1 MVVVI
6 IGNNEKGTVAV
17 HDLIQ
22 KRWSPRDFSP
32 RGVEREKLT
41 AIFQAAQS
49 TPSSFNEQ
57 PWAYIVAEKEN
68 PADFERILNAL
79 APRNQEWARHAP
91 VLIVSLAKQNFEVD
105 GRTNHHALYDLGAA
119 SAHLTFQATA
129 LGLHV
134 HQMGGFSR
142 EKIKEEFSVPQGFE
156 PIAVLAVGYFDET
169 KSLPAAIR
177 KRKPVKDFV
186 FESHWGI
193 SSQLTGIEDEKE
205 FNFN

>member
-1 MVVVI
+1 MI
-6 IGNNEKGTVAV
+6 LRKNETGSIPV
-17 HDLIQ
+17 HELIQ
-22 KRWSPRDFSP
+22 RRWSPRDFSP
-32 RGVEREKLT
+32 LGVEREKLS
-41 AIFQAAQS
+41 ALFQAAQS

-57 PWAYIVAEKEN
+57 PWAYIVAAKEN
-68 PADFERILNAL
+68 PTDFERILNAL
-79 APRNQEWARHAP
+79 APRNQEWAQHAP

-169 KSLPAAIR
+169 KSQPTAIR
-177 KRKPVKDFV
+177 KRKPLKDFV
-186 FESHWGI
+186 FESHWGV
-193 SSQLTGIEDEKE
+193 SSPSVIIEKQKK
-205 FNFN
+205 FNLN